1 MQVAEGKCCSAWVN
15 TWIRPCTL
23 APALVRARISP
34 LIPISANGIT
44 LGKDAWLAA
53 ASRRPTAGA
62 VGMRQGEMGE
72 TEDIGFKTRDAVC
85 HMCTSNSAP
94 PACCLAFSGTLPN
107 R

>member
-1 MQVAEGKCCSAWVN
+1 MQVAQGKCCSACVN

-34 LIPISANGIT
+34 FLPISANGVT

-53 ASRRPTAGA
+53 ASRRW
-62 VGMRQGEMGE
+62 VGGGVLVVVR
-72 TEDIGFKTRDAVC
+72 
-85 HMCTSNSAP
+85 
-94 PACCLAFSGTLPN
+94 CLARSLASLLARLLARVYLCWCCTM